1 MLTTTRTTSLSG
13 SWTDLFRDLDL
24 DSVLSKIMHDAD
36 VVCPSEEHVFR
47 CFSYFDVLD
56 TKVVICG
63 QDPYHTP
70 GVANGLAFD
79 AVSER
84 IPPSLRNIFKEVKR
98 TYPDARCNI
107 EEWAKQGVLMFN
119 RSMTVETNKP
129 NSHVSYWKP
138 ITNMMIRLM
147 NDYWKEND
155 HCVIF
160 LLWGNNAKELMEFID
175 DTYHGVLTHT
185 HPSPLSRKPF
195 VGNDHFKLC
204 NEHLSLQ
211 PRAERVQW

>member
-1 MLTTTRTTSLSG
+1 MDKNMLPN
-13 SWTDLFRDLDL
+13 SWAELFRDLDM
-24 DSVLSKIMHDAD
+24 DSVLSKYMHGHT
-36 VVCPSEEHVFR
+36 CPLIEQVFR
-47 CFSYFDVLD
+47 CFSYFDVLE

-70 GVANGLAFD
+70 DVANGLAFD
-79 AVSER
+79 VVGKK

-98 TYPDARCNI
+98 TYPDSECNI
-107 EEWAKQGVLMFN
+107 EEWAKQGVLMYN
-119 RSMTVETNKP
+119 RSMTVEVNKP

-138 ITNMMIRLM
+138 ITNRMIQRM
-147 NDYWKEND
+147 NDYWKENN
-155 HCVIF
+155 HRVIF

-175 DTYHGVLTHT
+175 DTYHVVLSHT

-204 NEHLSLQ
+204 NDYLEQDESDKI
-211 PRAERVQW
+211 RW